1 MPLPHTTRITNTT
14 PLFFFFF
21 FFFSHIFFIFCLLY
35 FSLFS
40 STHTHTHTHTHTS
53 SHFVFFQVSTPLSL
67 TLCFTY
73 CMFNPVPT
81 LQQSDFRESQ
91 LPSHNEASPHGSS
104 RIKTHFGTTIWGSFF
119 IVVLISDSMIFIEN
133 QDVIHFGSIHC
144 SREMRSSSRTED
156 CR

>member
-1 MPLPHTTRITNTT
+1 MPLPHTTRITKTNTT
-14 PLFFFFF
+14 LSFSFLFSV
-21 FFFSHIFFIFCLLY
+21 FFSATFSSPFVFFISPY
-35 FSLFS
+35 FPP
-40 STHTHTHTHTHTS
+40 HTHTS

-67 TLCFTY
+67 TLCFTC

-81 LQQSDFRESQ
+81 LQQSDFCESQ
-91 LPSHNEASPHGSS
+91 FPSHNEASPHGSS

-119 IVVLISDSMIFIEN
+119 IVVLISDSMILIEN

-144 SREMRSSSRTED
+144 SREMRFSSRTED